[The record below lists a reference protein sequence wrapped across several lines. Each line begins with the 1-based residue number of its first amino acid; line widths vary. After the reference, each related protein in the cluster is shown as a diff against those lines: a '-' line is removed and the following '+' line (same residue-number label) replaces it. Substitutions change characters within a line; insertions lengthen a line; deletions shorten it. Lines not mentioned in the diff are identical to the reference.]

1 MTAYYFINQKNMQDA
16 IVREVTI
23 KAPKEDVYEAIAN
36 PEKVI
41 QWFPDAIEGVYAAG
55 EQPLFVFEWHGK
67 AQMYVVEAKPYEYF
81 AYRWIPGG
89 SDFVGDIRTVS
100 NTLVEFTIQEN
111 DGVCKVT
118 LSESGFASLP
128 EDTWE
133 KAFGMNSGG
142 WDYFMLDAFP
152 KYFDKK

>member
-1 MTAYYFINQKNMQDA
+1 
-16 IVREVTI
+16 
-23 KAPKEDVYEAIAN
+23 
-36 PEKVI
+36 
-41 QWFPDAIEGVYAAG
+41 
-55 EQPLFVFEWHGK
+55 
-67 AQMYVVEAKPYEYF
+67 MYVVEAKPYEYF

-128 EDTWE
+128 EDT
-133 KAFGMNSGG
+133 
-142 WDYFMLDAFP
+142 
-152 KYFDKK
+152 